1 MNTDQLLLKAIA
13 MSLKNDVRIMQALTL
28 LADQP
33 TRLDDLKTDMRVGF
47 LQTVELLAAPFL
59 QHRPMPDR
67 LFEADHVPQTRAG
80 RRADAADSGD
90 DLPHALARKLDAV
103 TW

>member
-13 MSLKNDVRIMQALTL
+13 MSLKNDVRVMQALTL

-47 LQTVELLAAPFL
+47 LQTVELL
-59 QHRPMPDR
+59 DEI
-67 LFEADHVPQTRAG
+67 EAVQQGASLTP
-80 RRADAADSGD
+80 
-90 DLPHALARKLDAV
+90 
-103 TW
+103 

>member
-47 LQTVELLAAPFL
+47 LQTVELL
-59 QHRPMPDR
+59 DEI
-67 LFEADHVPQTRAG
+67 EAVQQGASLTP
-80 RRADAADSGD
+80 
-90 DLPHALARKLDAV
+90 
-103 TW
+103 

>member
-1 MNTDQLLLKAIA
+1 MNTDLLLLKAIA

-47 LQTVELLAAPFL
+47 LQTVELL
-59 QHRPMPDR
+59 DEI
-67 LFEADHVPQTRAG
+67 EAVQQGASLTP
-80 RRADAADSGD
+80 
-90 DLPHALARKLDAV
+90 
-103 TW
+103 